1 MHNITRNEVVDALKG
16 CVDPEIGINI
26 VDLGL
31 IHWIGIDQSN
41 NITLR
46 LTMTSPMCPVTSII
60 LADAQLRLEHIQD
73 AGQVTMDLV
82 WEPAWIPEM
91 ITEEVRLSMQV

>member
-1 MHNITRNEVVDALKG
+1 MHAITRAEVVNALKE

-31 IHWIGIDQSN
+31 IHWIGIDKDN
-41 NITLR
+41 NVTLR

-60 LADAQLRLEHIQD
+60 LADAQLRLEHIPD
-73 AGQVTMDLV
+73 IGNVNIDLV

-91 ITEEVRLSMQV
+91 IVEEVRMSMQV